1 MFNYTK
7 IIEATLAQKPL
18 AVKEAIDE
26 IMAEKCRAIVDN
38 IQPEFGNAVME
49 EQEEAAEL
57 QNFFEVFH
65 ADHGDK
71 SIEEQLEIMEAFDL
85 QIFFEAFYADHGD
98 KSIEEQLEIMEAF
111 EAELA
116 EKKIDHDKDGDNDF
130 DDVKIARMIASG
142 MSKEEALKKVKEE
155 VELDEGI
162 RNLSPAEAHG
172 ILTNADAHGD
182 FFSLRDH
189 SVAALAN
196 AAKEHNY
203 RGPRNSG
210 ASIPRSF
217 HDALRK
223 KAEKAKT
230 SEDKE

>member
-1 MFNYTK
+1 MSNLKK

-57 QNFFEVFH
+57 QNFFEAFH
-65 ADHGDK
+65 
-71 SIEEQLEIMEAFDL
+71 
-85 QIFFEAFYADHGD
+85 ADHGD

-116 EKKIDHDKDGDNDF
+116 EKKKIDHDKDGDNDF

-172 ILTNADAHGD
+172 ILTNADAHGQ
-182 FFSLRDH
+182 FFSLKQ
-189 SVAALAN
+189 SSISALTK

-203 RGPRNSG
+203 RGSRNSG
-210 ASIPRSF
+210 ASTERSF